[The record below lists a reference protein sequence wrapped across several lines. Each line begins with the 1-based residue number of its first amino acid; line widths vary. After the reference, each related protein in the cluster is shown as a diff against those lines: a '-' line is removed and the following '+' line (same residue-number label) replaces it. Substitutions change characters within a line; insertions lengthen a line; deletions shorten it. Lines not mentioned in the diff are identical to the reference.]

1 MVPVGGGP
9 RVRRP
14 PSDVKRLLCNNRRVV
29 PPRLHAR
36 TCALS
41 AAILVLVVSPVAA
54 GFSAPRLPAEIP
66 APTRQR
72 LATVTDRASLAAHV
86 DGEPFRARR
95 DVFEYLLDHLEFATH
110 VTRALKVAR
119 YRVWTVP
126 GGFGLDDGW
135 GTVGTFEMVYV
146 APGVRVLHATGEYQS
161 RLLPNIGG
169 QAIISITYDATPA
182 GEGTATIAAAV
193 DTYVKLDS
201 KMLAATGMLA
211 RKVAHAKAEKEGTR
225 LVRVFARTT
234 RAIQENPAAVWN
246 ALRERPDV
254 PRRELEEFRRLL
266 SLPAAGEPGAAPR
279 R

>member
-1 MVPVGGGP
+1 M
-9 RVRRP
+9 
-14 PSDVKRLLCNNRRVV
+14 
-29 PPRLHAR
+29 PPRRRAR
-36 TCALS
+36 TCVLT
-41 AAILVLVVSPVAA
+41 AAIVSLLVSGVAA
-54 GFSAPRLPAEIP
+54 GWSAPRLPAEIP

-72 LATVTDRASLAAHV
+72 LATVTDRPSLAAHV

-95 DVFEYLLDHLEFATH
+95 DVFEYLLDHPEFATH

-146 APGVRVLHATGEYQS
+146 APGVRVLHAQGEYQH
-161 RLLPNIGG
+161 RVLPNIRG

-182 GEGTATIAAAV
+182 ADGTATIAAAV
-193 DTYVKLDS
+193 DTYVKLES
-201 KMLAATGMLA
+201 KVLAATGVLA
-211 RKVAHAKAEKEGTR
+211 RKVAHAKAEKEGSR

-234 RAIQENPAAVWN
+234 RAIEENPGAVWD
-246 ALRERPDV
+246 ALRDRPDV
-254 PRRELEEFRRLL
+254 PRRELEEFRRLV
-266 SLPAAGEPGAAPR
+266 SRPSAAEPTAPPR

>member
-1 MVPVGGGP
+1 MLIG
-9 RVRRP
+9 
-14 PSDVKRLLCNNRRVV
+14 
-29 PPRLHAR
+29 
-36 TCALS
+36 
-41 AAILVLVVSPVAA
+41 SPAA
-54 GFSAPRLPAEIP
+54 GGWSAPRLPAEIP

-72 LATVTDRASLAAHV
+72 LAAVTDRPSLAAHV
-86 DGEPFRARR
+86 DGEAFRARR

-146 APGVRVLHATGEYQS
+146 APGVRVLHARGEYQP
-161 RLLPNIGG
+161 RLLPNIRG
-169 QAIISITYDATPA
+169 QAIISITYDATPTA
-182 GEGTATIAAAV
+182 DGTSTIAAAV

-201 KMLAATGMLA
+201 KVLAATGALA
-211 RKVAHAKAEKEGTR
+211 RKAAYAKAEKEGTR

-234 RAIQENPAAVWN
+234 RAIQENPAAVWD
-246 ALRERPDV
+246 ALRARPDV

-266 SLPAAGEPGAAPR
+266 NLPAAEPVATPR